1 MSRQPVAYLLFG
13 IGAMITLILEM
24 LGKSS
29 MVFALGI
36 YLPLNLTSPV
46 LAGGVLSHLIN
57 RRSEKTGGEP
67 GNRIRERGVIL
78 ASGLMAGGALG
89 GVFGAALHLFPW
101 YREDMITTP
110 FYSNDLVS
118 QSVSALLFVSICL
131 YVWIRSTKKEKA

>member
-1 MSRQPVAYLLFG
+1 
-13 IGAMITLILEM
+13 
-24 LGKSS
+24 
-29 MVFALGI
+29 
-36 YLPLNLTSPV
+36 
-46 LAGGVLSHLIN
+46 
-57 RRSEKTGGEP
+57 
-67 GNRIRERGVIL
+67 
-78 ASGLMAGGALG
+78 MAGGALG

>member
-1 MSRQPVAYLLFG
+1 M
-13 IGAMITLILEM
+13 EM

-36 YLPLNLTSPV
+36 YLPLELTSPV
-46 LAGGVLSHLIN
+46 LAGGILSHIIN
-57 RRSEKTGGEP
+57 RRSEKVGGEP

-101 YREDMITTP
+101 YHEDMITTP
-110 FYSNDLVS
+110 FYGNDPIS
-118 QSVSALLFVSICL
+118 QSVSVLLFVCLCL
-131 YVWIRSTKKEKA
+131 YVWYFSVKKEKV